1 MRLRFGKKCA
11 YNLNMFF
18 IRTLTLAA
26 IALMLCGC
34 TFPLSPLM
42 IIMLAEEPAQT
53 QEAQTDSENCDIPES
68 IMSAGLSQESN
79 GANNA

>member
-1 MRLRFGKKCA
+1 
-11 YNLNMFF
+11 MFL
-18 IRTLTLAA
+18 IRTFALAT

-53 QEAQTDSENCDIPES
+53 QEADVSDELPEAQ
-68 IMSAGLSQESN
+68 MSARVSAASD
-79 GANNA
+79 NNA

>member
-1 MRLRFGKKCA
+1 
-11 YNLNMFF
+11 MFF

-53 QEAQTDSENCDIPES
+53 QEVQADSENCDMPES
-68 IMSAGLSQESN
+68 IMSASLSQGCSE
-79 GANNA
+79 ANNA